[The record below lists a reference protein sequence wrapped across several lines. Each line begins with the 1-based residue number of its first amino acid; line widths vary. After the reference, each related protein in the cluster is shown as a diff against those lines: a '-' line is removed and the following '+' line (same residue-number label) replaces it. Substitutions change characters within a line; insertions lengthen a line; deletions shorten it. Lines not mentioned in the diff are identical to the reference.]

1 MIRTVG
7 SGSSVPVAAIHLVVV
22 LVIRFQI
29 AIIGPDQNS
38 KRHDA
43 ALIELYRNLSVAAS
57 CWPLLT
63 LFWAAVDDVCLHLP
77 PPISLPPFGIQFQF
91 PKLMNYSNA
100 IRRTVP
106 YAARYST

>member
-7 SGSSVPVAAIHLVVV
+7 SGSSVPVAAIHLVV

-63 LFWAAVDDVCLHLP
+63 LFWAAVDDVCP
-77 PPISLPPFGIQFQF
+77 PTAPISLPRSESNFSFQ
-91 PKLMNYSNA
+91 S
-100 IRRTVP
+100 
-106 YAARYST
+106 